1 MGIPGPTDLLERPYH
16 RLRSSRER
24 VDRTATTA
32 RPTPQAQYEHIMTT
46 PAPPAIGAYID
57 AGVIGFVFGEMWRR
71 GVLTPR
77 DRRWVTL
84 ACVGAADAPIP
95 METHTYAALN
105 SGDVTN
111 EEIDEF
117 LLFFGTQMG
126 WPKGSAMNTHI
137 LGAMAKIAEE
147 RGEEMQLPR
156 VRAVDRPGRRRRAP
170 RTRRGRL
177 RSRCTACR
185 PPAATTAFRGPR
197 LLRLPLRRG
206 VDPRRVPH
214 HAATAGWSRS
224 AAARSSGVDAETTE
238 HLEAALRAGELTY
251 EELQEV
257 VMHVAVYLG
266 WIVARRLDDLL
277 VDAAEPHPVVISPT
291 SGSLRPMS
299 VLAGRPVEGGAGDA
313 REVAGGVDQ
322 RHVGERLREVAEHAG
337 PPPGRTPPTAGRRR
351 CAARAAARTGAR
363 ASSCAARAGRGCR
376 PARRC
381 RAGTPLAGG
390 RPSTCRRPTR

>member
-1 MGIPGPTDLLERPYH
+1 VSEWTD
-16 RLRSSRER
+16 REQR
-24 VDRTATTA
+24 QADAK
-32 RPTPQAQYEHIMTT
+32 AQYEHIMTT

-84 ACVGAADAPIP
+84 ACVGTADAPIP

-137 LGAMAKIAEE
+137 LTAMAKIAEE

-156 VRAVDRPGRRRRAP
+156 FVPWTDPVDDDVRRE
-170 RTRRGRL
+170 RGEAAYE
-177 RSRCTACR
+177 SVHGVR
-185 PPAATTAFRGPR
+185 PPEATTAFRGLAYYDFLYGEVWTRDEYLTLRDRR
-197 LLRLPLRRG
+197 L
-206 VDPRRVPH
+206 V
-214 HAATAGWSRS
+214 AICCS
-224 AAARSSGVDAETTE
+224 AELGADTTTRE
-238 HLEAALRAGELTY
+238 HLEAALRQGELTF

-277 VDAAEPHPVVISPT
+277 VDA
-291 SGSLRPMS
+291 GK
-299 VLAGRPVEGGAGDA
+299 
-313 REVAGGVDQ
+313 
-322 RHVGERLREVAEHAG
+322 
-337 PPPGRTPPTAGRRR
+337 TAGVI
-351 CAARAAARTGAR
+351 
-363 ASSCAARAGRGCR
+363 
-376 PARRC
+376 PA
-381 RAGTPLAGG
+381 
-390 RPSTCRRPTR
+390 